1 MVPGA
6 TLISDKPA
14 KAQRYYATQPIRGC
28 VGVGRGTVF
37 QAAPIWPDVHLLF
50 LELGSVDIWGYNLC
64 FVYFLKVIYL
74 VVLGL
79 SCGMWGPLVEA
90 CGSSSLTRDRTS
102 FHWELGVLTT
112 GPPGKTLGIHS

>member
-1 MVPGA
+1 M
-6 TLISDKPA
+6 
-14 KAQRYYATQPIRGC
+14 
-28 VGVGRGTVF
+28 F